1 MFYKVF
7 FWVFI
12 IGRILLFIFPT
23 TDATDKNF
31 FKRSDLEL
39 HTDYGTG
46 NQYLSTWTGFLVP
59 RLDKNGKQM
68 NIYTEDN
75 NAR

>member
-7 FWVFI
+7 FWLFI
-12 IGRILLFIFPT
+12 ILVILQFIFLS
-23 TDATDKNF
+23 TDDTDKNF
-31 FKRSDLEL
+31 MRRSDLKL

-46 NQYLSTWTGFLVP
+46 NQYLSTWTGFIVP

-68 NIYTEDN
+68 NIYKEQE
-75 NAR
+75 